1 MDLLKR
7 SLAPI
12 LPEAFAAIDVE
23 AARVLK
29 LNLAGRKV
37 VDFRGPNGWSFA
49 AVNTGRLEMLSS
61 PDPELRV
68 GIRRVQPLIEIA
80 TPIRLQ
86 IAELDSVARGAE
98 NPDLAAVVHAAE
110 KLAEAE
116 DAAIFNGLDPA
127 GIVGIIDASPHP
139 AQVLPSD
146 PTQLPTALLAARE
159 TLRGAGVSGPYALV
173 LDAHHYTQLL
183 AAAEDGY
190 PLSKRI
196 TQQVIDGPLVR
207 APAITGGVLISLR
220 GGDYELTVGQDL
232 SIGYATHDRH
242 TVELFL
248 TESFT
253 FRVLE
258 PSAAVV
264 LRPRA

>member
-7 SLAPI
+7 ALAPI
-12 LPEAFAAIDVE
+12 LPEAFAAIDAE
-23 AARVLK
+23 ATRVLK
-29 LNLAGRKV
+29 LNLAGRKL
-37 VDFRGPNGWSFA
+37 VDFRGPYGWSFA

-80 TPIRLQ
+80 VPIRLQ

-116 DAAIFNGLDPA
+116 DAAIFNGLEPA

-146 PTQLPTALLAARE
+146 PTQMPTALLAARE
-159 TLRGAGVSGPYALV
+159 TLRAAGVSGPYALV
-173 LDAHHYTQLL
+173 LDGNHYTQLL

-207 APAITGGVLISLR
+207 APAIKGGVLISLR

-232 SIGYATHDRH
+232 SIGYSTHDRH

-264 LRPRA
+264 LRPRS